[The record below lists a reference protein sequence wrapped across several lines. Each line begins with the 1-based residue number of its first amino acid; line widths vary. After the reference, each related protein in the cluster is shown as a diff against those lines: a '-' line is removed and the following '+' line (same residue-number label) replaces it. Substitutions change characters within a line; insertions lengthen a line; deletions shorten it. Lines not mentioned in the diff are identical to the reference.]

1 VGEGSSDGARPRSRR
16 PHLPHLPQLPRRR
29 QLPALPRI
37 GGDRRLARR
46 FLGVPW
52 LFAVA
57 FSAVGF
63 SIYFSIGI
71 VADRGLGLTPLIFLA
86 AGIVFVLNSL
96 TYLEGGTMFRE
107 RGGSSMFASHG
118 FNELVS
124 FVAGWAILLDFMI
137 VIALAAISVPNY
149 LEPVWGELAEQ
160 PGEIAVAVGVI
171 AAAAAINIAGFTGYR
186 RQRLLTLVALG
197 GVALLVLVIAVGAIT
212 SWDLGAVTEGLDPF
226 ASPTL
231 DDVIYAS
238 VIATVA
244 YAGIEAA
251 SNLAPEL
258 EFEPADFRH
267 LVGAAAVL
275 VPALY
280 TGMALIALMV
290 VPVEGGAGTDLGD
303 RFVEAPV
310 LGVVMGMTPAWVADA
325 MRVAV
330 VAVAP
335 AVLLWAASTSM
346 LGLSRHAYTLARH
359 RQIPSWLGKLSHRWT
374 TPHVAILGG
383 ALIAVVFVLPGD
395 VKFLAGV
402 YAFGATIAFTIAHLA
417 ILRLRVRQPWL
428 RRPFR
433 VPFDVRIGG
442 HALPLPAIAMA
453 VLTALAWVSIV
464 VFHEGAR
471 YIGGGWLLFGL
482 GAYVFYRRVVE
493 GTSLTG
499 RVTVPEEALFKDQ
512 PEVEY
517 GSILVPVFGTE
528 DDDDIV
534 STAGRLAA
542 AADEPG
548 ELDPAIDVIFVIEL
562 PLTIPLDAP
571 PTPAQL
577 EVAERALERAREI
590 GSEYETVQV
599 GTSMVRARSRGAGI
613 VGEARRRGVDLVV
626 IGAEPPTRI
635 RGGALLGGIGG
646 ARPAEIG
653 PVTEYVLK
661 KAPCRVLLTAPPE
674 D

>member
-1 VGEGSSDGARPRSRR
+1 VSDGEPDGARPRSR
-16 PHLPHLPQLPRRR
+16 LPQLPR
-29 QLPALPRI
+29 LPALPRI
-37 GGDRRLARR
+37 GGEARLTRRY
-46 FLGVPW
+46 LGVPW

-86 AGIVFVLNSL
+86 AGIVFVLNTL

-107 RGGSSMFASHG
+107 RGGSSTFASYA

-124 FVAGWAILLDFMI
+124 FIAGWAILLDFII
-137 VIALAAISVPNY
+137 VIALAAISVPHY
-149 LEPVWGELAEQ
+149 LEPIWGELADE
-160 PGEIAVAVGVI
+160 PGESAVAVGVI
-171 AAAAAINIAGFTGYR
+171 AAVAAINIAGFTGRR
-186 RQRLLTLVALG
+186 RQRLLTMVALG
-197 GVALLVLVIAVGAIT
+197 GVALLILVIVVGAIT
-212 SWDLGAVTEGLDPF
+212 SWDVAAVTDSVDLF
-226 ASPTL
+226 SSPTL
-231 DDVIYAS
+231 EDLIYSS

-258 EFEPADFRH
+258 EFEPADLRH
-267 LVGAAAVL
+267 LAVASAVL

-280 TGMALIALMV
+280 TGIALIALMV
-290 VPVEGGAGTDLGD
+290 VPVTPGPGGETALAE
-303 RFVEAPV
+303 RFIEAPV
-310 LGVVMGMTPAWVADA
+310 LGTVLGMTPQWVADV
-325 MRVAV
+325 MEVAV

-359 RQIPSWLGKLSHRWT
+359 RQIPSWLGKLGHRWT
-374 TPHVAILGG
+374 TPHVAILSG
-383 ALIAVVFVLPGD
+383 AALAVVLVVPGD

-402 YAFGATIAFTIAHLA
+402 FAFGATIAFTIAHLA
-417 ILRLRVRQPWL
+417 ILRLRVSDPRRP
-428 RRPFR
+428 RPFR
-433 VPFDVRIGG
+433 IPLDIEVGG
-442 HALPLPAIAMA
+442 QSLPLPAIAMA
-453 VLTALAWVSIV
+453 LLTALAWISIA

-471 YIGGGWLLFGL
+471 YIGGGWLLFGIV
-482 GAYVFYRRVVE
+482 AYVFYRRVVE
-493 GTSLTG
+493 GTSLTK
-499 RVTVPEEALFKDQ
+499 RVTVPEEALFKDE
-512 PEVEY
+512 PTVEY

-548 ELDPAIDVIFVIEL
+548 ELDPAIDVIFVIEV
-562 PLTIPLDAP
+562 PLTTPLDAP

-577 EVAERALERAREI
+577 RVAERALERAREV

-613 VGEARRRGVDLVV
+613 VEEARRRGVDV
-626 IGAEPPTRI
+626 IVMGAEPPTRI

-661 KAPCRVLLTAPPE
+661 KAPARVLLTAPPE

>member
-1 VGEGSSDGARPRSRR
+1 VPEDGSGGAPPRSR
-16 PHLPHLPQLPRRR
+16 LPRLPQRRPLPR
-29 QLPALPRI
+29 L
-37 GGDRRLARR
+37 GFDRGLTRR

-57 FSAVGF
+57 FSAIGF

-86 AGIVFVLNSL
+86 AGIVFVLNTL

-107 RGGSSMFASHG
+107 RGGSSTFASHA

-124 FVAGWAILLDFMI
+124 FIAGWAILLDFII
-137 VIALAAISVPNY
+137 VIALAAVAVPNY
-149 LEPVWGELAEQ
+149 LEPIWGELAER
-160 PGEIAVAVGVI
+160 PGEIAVAVAVI
-171 AAAAAINIAGFTGYR
+171 LAVAAINIAGFTGQR

-197 GVALLVLVIAVGAIT
+197 GVALLVLVVVVGAIT
-212 SWDLGAVTEGLDPF
+212 SWDPGAVTEGLDPF
-226 ASPTL
+226 TSPTL
-231 DDVIYAS
+231 EDVIYAS

-258 EFEPADFRH
+258 EFEPADLRH
-267 LVGAAAVL
+267 LAAAAAVL

-280 TGMALIALMV
+280 TGMTLIALMV
-290 VPVEGGAGTDLGD
+290 LPAGPGGETPLGD

-310 LGVVMGMTPAWVADA
+310 LGVVMGMTPQWVADA
-325 MRVAV
+325 MEVAV
-330 VAVAP
+330 VLVAP

-374 TPHVAILGG
+374 TPHVAILSG
-383 ALIAVVFVLPGD
+383 AAIAVIFVLPGD

-402 YAFGATIAFTIAHLA
+402 FAFGATIAFTIAHLA
-417 ILRLRVRQPWL
+417 ILRLRVREPWR
-428 RRPFR
+428 RRPFK
-433 VPFDVRIGG
+433 VPLDVRVRGQS
-442 HALPLPAIAMA
+442 LPLPVIAMV
-453 VLTALAWVSIV
+453 VLTALAWVSIA

-471 YIGGGWLLFGL
+471 YIGGGWLLFGI

-493 GTSLTG
+493 RTSLTK
-499 RVTVPEEALFKDQ
+499 RVMVPEEALFKD
-512 PEVEY
+512 EAVVEY
-517 GSILVPVFGTE
+517 GRILVPVYGTE

-534 STAGRLAA
+534 STAGRLAD

-548 ELDPAIDVIFVIEL
+548 ELEPAIDVIHVIEV

-577 EVAERALERAREI
+577 EVAERALERAREV

-599 GTSMVRARSRGAGI
+599 GTSMVRARSAGAGI
-613 VGEARRRGVDLVV
+613 VEEARRRGTELIVL
-626 IGAEPPTRI
+626 GAEPPTRI

-646 ARPAEIG
+646 ARPPEIG

-661 KAPCRVLLTAPPE
+661 KSPCRVLLTAPPE